1 LLRFYTGIATIEMAV
16 HQLSTLLTSFPYSF
30 SVVRRSDGED
40 FKRLRVSL
48 SRRKPSRAELDPL

>member
-1 LLRFYTGIATIEMAV
+1 
-16 HQLSTLLTSFPYSF
+16 LSTLLTSFPYSF

-48 SRRKPSRAELDPL
+48 SRRKPSRRNSILFDGEFHC